1 MALIRSTLK
10 EGKMESNNDFTV
22 KLQSMHVRMELLRLA
37 VNNPEIKKDDKLKT
51 AQKWWDEFVKPGV
64 EPT

>member
-1 MALIRSTLK
+1 
-10 EGKMESNNDFTV
+10 MENNNEITV

-37 VNNPEIKKDDKLKT
+37 VNSPKIEGDDKLKT